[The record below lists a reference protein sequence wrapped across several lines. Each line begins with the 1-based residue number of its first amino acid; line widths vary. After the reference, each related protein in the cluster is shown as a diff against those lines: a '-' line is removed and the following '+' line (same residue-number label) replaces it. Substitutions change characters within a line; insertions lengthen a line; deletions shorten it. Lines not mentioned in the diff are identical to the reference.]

1 MNRTQK
7 LTEILA
13 NLQLVV
19 SDLIPVI
26 VAYQLT
32 LKWNQH
38 SGKCWDMEKNPWGI
52 INDGSYLYVCI
63 RESDKIIKYH
73 NNDVILYTLMLTEP
87 SGIDYN
93 QKEGRLYIAS
103 REYVT
108 VLNTNFIEI
117 NSWKI
122 KVNTLNFYRC
132 IKVDGNR
139 IFLAVDDN
147 QIYIF
152 NKNGTLLEK
161 WGVPE
166 GSSKPGEFED
176 PRGIEIDKECVY
188 IVDGGNHR
196 IQKFTK
202 EGKYI
207 HHWGTQGTEKGQ
219 FYFPNS
225 IYSELFEN
233 LIYIGDS
240 ASVQSYLKTNP
251 TKFIQRI
258 TNRCSSAL
266 FISVMNDRLYICDC
280 GHTRIQVFER

>member
-93 QKEGRLYIAS
+93 KKKKDD
-103 REYVT
+103 
-108 VLNTNFIEI
+108 FI
-117 NSWKI
+117 
-122 KVNTLNFYRC
+122 
-132 IKVDGNR
+132 
-139 IFLAVDDN
+139 
-147 QIYIF
+147 
-152 NKNGTLLEK
+152 LLVE
-161 WGVPE
+161 
-166 GSSKPGEFED
+166 S
-176 PRGIEIDKECVY
+176 
-188 IVDGGNHR
+188 
-196 IQKFTK
+196 
-202 EGKYI
+202 
-207 HHWGTQGTEKGQ
+207 
-219 FYFPNS
+219 
-225 IYSELFEN
+225 
-233 LIYIGDS
+233 
-240 ASVQSYLKTNP
+240 
-251 TKFIQRI
+251 
-258 TNRCSSAL
+258 
-266 FISVMNDRLYICDC
+266 M
-280 GHTRIQVFER
+280 